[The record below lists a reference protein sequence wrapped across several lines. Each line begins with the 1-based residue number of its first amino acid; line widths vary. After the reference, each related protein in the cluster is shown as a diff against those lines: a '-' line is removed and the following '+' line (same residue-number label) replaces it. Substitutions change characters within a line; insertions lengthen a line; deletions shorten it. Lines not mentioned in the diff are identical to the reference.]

1 MTRDNVEDLIKE
13 KMVKFNEEL
22 KLKDVEKK
30 ALNLKI
36 KSSRTARDK
45 ENTFG
50 FWDSP
55 AEETNKTNSDLKNDI
70 DMMKLE
76 IVKELRDS
84 KN

>member
-1 MTRDNVEDLIKE
+1 M
-13 KMVKFNEEL
+13 
-22 KLKDVEKK
+22 
-30 ALNLKI
+30 NLKI

-76 IVKELRDS
+76 IVKELRES